1 MMCSFIF
8 LPRRS
13 DLPTHHTPPPTYTH
27 THTHTTPPTHTHTHR
42 YGVLL
47 RKGENCDSVE
57 HNSGSGGLEKV
68 SVVGVVMGVALM
80 LVVVCGMLLLLYFFY
95 YPMGESCDRQMLLSL
110 EIPIF
115 ESL

>member
-1 MMCSFIF
+1 M
-8 LPRRS
+8 
-13 DLPTHHTPPPTYTH
+13 
-27 THTHTTPPTHTHTHR
+27 
-42 YGVLL
+42 
-47 RKGENCDSVE
+47 
-57 HNSGSGGLEKV
+57 
-68 SVVGVVMGVALM
+68 GVVMGVALM